1 MALYLAADVMLV
13 TALRDGMNLVAK
25 EYVASR
31 IDNRGV
37 LVLSEFAGAAD
48 ELGSALLVNP
58 HDIGGLKNTI
68 MRAIE
73 MPAAEQGRRMR
84 SLRRRVREHD
94 VQDWSEDFL
103 AALGRTRNDNGS
115 GKA

>member
-1 MALYLAADVMLV
+1 MLV

-48 ELGSALLVNP
+48 ELPSAIRINP
-58 HDIGGLKNTI
+58 HDIDGMKDSI

-73 MPAAEQGRRMR
+73 MPSAEQGRRMR
-84 SLRRRVREHD
+84 ALRKKVIESDVARWSRSFLDALDAARRGRRD
-94 VQDWSEDFL
+94 VGTH
-103 AALGRTRNDNGS
+103 A
-115 GKA
+115 